1 MSNNVIS
8 VEYKKYFLGNIL
20 VCKIMVIISSLYI
33 ASYFAGS
40 IFINFSNL
48 LLPIILAL
56 VMSSFF
62 CFRIYNN
69 KMFLWCPLTW
79 FGFSTSIYFGFGAIL
94 RSFSDNR
101 VFSFLSI
108 LYDPTDT
115 EILTTNLL
123 NSISIFFV
131 VLGYNYGSQ
140 FLNKLVEKKS
150 RFNTYKFNSYLKR
163 ELPFFSLILLTIDC
177 LIFVPNS
184 LGLVNYS
191 IPGFLMSISRILTVF
206 LFLFSYWW
214 ASGDKKYSYY
224 VIGIA
229 IYETL
234 VGVISFGKSAMLMP
248 FIMVMLGFFWKGG
261 RSKYLIFAFSIS
273 YILYTL
279 IVQPISLVGRDTLYS
294 DYSSNFSVAQRFS
307 IASDATSD
315 RFSGLIYSFGDSN
328 TSKEDLAG
336 IWLFW
341 SRNSVTDIQAWL
353 INEYDTGHPGKSLN
367 TFFIALVPR
376 ALWPNKPVI
385 TNIGVELDAAV
396 KNAPDSASSL
406 APTFNAEAYWNGGW
420 FFVCL
425 ISFIFGLESS
435 LYAYRAE
442 KYLNNLSDLRYLP
455 FAFLGIQFGT
465 SLESWVIPNMVGGF
479 ATYLIL
485 WFIVSRL
492 VRYPKI
498 FIS

>member
-1 MSNNVIS
+1 
-8 VEYKKYFLGNIL
+8 
-20 VCKIMVIISSLYI
+20 MVIISSLYI

-206 LFLFSYWW
+206 LFLF
-214 ASGDKKYSYY
+214 
-224 VIGIA
+224 
-229 IYETL
+229 
-234 VGVISFGKSAMLMP
+234 
-248 FIMVMLGFFWKGG
+248 
-261 RSKYLIFAFSIS
+261 
-273 YILYTL
+273 
-279 IVQPISLVGRDTLYS
+279 
-294 DYSSNFSVAQRFS
+294 
-307 IASDATSD
+307 
-315 RFSGLIYSFGDSN
+315 
-328 TSKEDLAG
+328 
-336 IWLFW
+336 
-341 SRNSVTDIQAWL
+341 
-353 INEYDTGHPGKSLN
+353 
-367 TFFIALVPR
+367 
-376 ALWPNKPVI
+376 
-385 TNIGVELDAAV
+385 
-396 KNAPDSASSL
+396 
-406 APTFNAEAYWNGGW
+406 
-420 FFVCL
+420 C
-425 ISFIFGLESS
+425 
-435 LYAYRAE
+435 YR
-442 KYLNNLSDLRYLP
+442 YRYL
-455 FAFLGIQFGT
+455 
-465 SLESWVIPNMVGGF
+465 
-479 ATYLIL
+479 
-485 WFIVSRL
+485 
-492 VRYPKI
+492 
-498 FIS
+498 